1 MSDAKSAARVEETPQ
16 RKRARMTLAIMNAA
30 MAGTV
35 GALTIGPWVAVIGA
49 LAMAAL
55 PYAPVLWRVIPEW
68 AQANIIAA
76 ATAVFL
82 SCAIVGTIIW
92 GLSVAFYIALALVPV
107 MLALIPAIALSNP
120 PLSDLD

>member
-1 MSDAKSAARVEETPQ
+1 MSDAKSAAYSEETPQ
-16 RKRARMTLAIMNAA
+16 RKRARLTLAIMNSA
-30 MAGTV
+30 MAGTI

-68 AQANIIAA
+68 AQSNIITA

-82 SCAIVGTIIW
+82 LCAILGTIIW

>member
-1 MSDAKSAARVEETPQ
+1 MSDAKSAAWVGETPQ
-16 RKRARMTLAIMNAA
+16 RKRARLTLAIMNAA
-30 MAGTV
+30 MAGTI

-82 SCAIVGTIIW
+82 LCAIVGTIIW